1 MGWRRVSKQRHI
13 CRPLIS
19 KLAPN
24 FAIHGGQAGIRAAC
38 ARIFFLRSSRLND
51 KQERYCFDK
60 NKSAA
65 AVKKENK
72 DTAAGLQF
80 SFASSLTSSVD

>member
-13 CRPLIS
+13 CRPLIA

-38 ARIFFLRSSRLND
+38 ARIFFLRSNRLND
-51 KQERYCFDK
+51 KHGRYCFDK
-60 NKSAA
+60 NKNCSSR
-65 AVKKENK
+65 KEK

-80 SFASSLTSSVD
+80 SFCFLFDE